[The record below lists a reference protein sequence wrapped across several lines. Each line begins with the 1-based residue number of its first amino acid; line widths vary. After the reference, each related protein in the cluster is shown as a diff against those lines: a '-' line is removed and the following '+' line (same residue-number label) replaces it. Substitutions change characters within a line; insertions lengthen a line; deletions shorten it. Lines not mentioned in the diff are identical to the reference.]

1 MTFQRGSKNRLYRQ
15 LDITTDYFSVILD
28 NSRALW
34 VMKMITTILEKSFL
48 KIFVSRRRP
57 TFKIWRKIQMI
68 NNVWK
73 PFLCIPVN
81 DIKIISIGKIECF
94 MLNFVYK
101 NDRFAIFK
109 SLEIM
114 SHHNVCCLWPDRRT
128 HFHNK
133 GRFFARFPERRA

>member
-1 MTFQRGSKNRLYRQ
+1 
-15 LDITTDYFSVILD
+15 
-28 NSRALW
+28 
-34 VMKMITTILEKSFL
+34 
-48 KIFVSRRRP
+48 
-57 TFKIWRKIQMI
+57 MI
-68 NNVWK
+68 NCVSK

-81 DIKIISIGKIECF
+81 DIEIISIGKVKCF

-114 SHHNVCCLWPDRRT
+114 SHHNVGCFWPDRCT

-133 GRFFARFPERRA
+133 GRFFARFPERRVLSINNDKVFSITSTLQIPLVLL